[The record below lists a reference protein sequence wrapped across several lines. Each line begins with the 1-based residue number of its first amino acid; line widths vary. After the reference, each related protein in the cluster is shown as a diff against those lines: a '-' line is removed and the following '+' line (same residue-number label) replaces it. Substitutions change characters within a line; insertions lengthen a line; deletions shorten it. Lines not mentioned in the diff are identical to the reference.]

1 MTLPDLSHLAVA
13 GTRVTVRVT
22 ATASHDR
29 VTVDQDRLRVHVTA
43 SPEAGKANA
52 AVQRLLAKALGLPFQ
67 GAWQRAL
74 VEECVEALKEQGY
87 TESEAWAICQSQN
100 EDSRDRNGKSPS
112 EKAISRS
119 E

>member
-29 VTVDQDRLRVHVTA
+29 ITVDQDRLRVHVTA

-52 AVQRLLAKALGLPFQ
+52 AVQRLLAKALGLPRSRLDLIR
-67 GAWQRAL
+67 GATA
-74 VEECVEALKEQGY
+74 
-87 TESEAWAICQSQN
+87 
-100 EDSRDRNGKSPS
+100 RDKVF
-112 EKAISRS
+112 AIS
-119 E
+119 